1 MPEQYGGNNM
11 KNNLK
16 KIMCVLLCASML
28 ASFSACSKKN
38 DGSTDEPTTAPSQS
52 DTTKVSYDTA
62 ATSYKKNE
70 TVYVNMASNGEVTSK
85 VVTDWLHTDKAQTY
99 IDDKTDLSDIKNV
112 KSTVEPVKNKDGSY
126 RWNMETTDLYYRG
139 TTEKELPISIG
150 ITYYLD
156 GKQIE
161 PKKLAGKKG
170 QVKMV
175 ITVNNLSKK
184 TVKVSGKDTTVY
196 TPFIVAGGMIIPE
209 NSFSNINVENG
220 KTIGDGTKEI
230 ALMVGAPGLK
240 ESLNLSDEM
249 LKQLGDFNFSNTYT
263 ITADTEKFELSNMIF
278 AVLPLSAIESG
289 IETTLPNTVSDV
301 KNTLNEVQAI
311 LDKFNSMNASEL
323 INKLFSNTDNLTELA
338 SSVSEVT
345 KLYNDNKALLD
356 VLEKYMTTENL
367 AAIEKLIE
375 DTDDVDLQ
383 QAAKLLN
390 NPILQKFFKQLP
402 ALSKDME
409 TVMPIITGLSED
421 MQKPEVQKA
430 LNNLPQTIETL
441 KKLKT
446 TIDKNQE
453 LFDALGET
461 LDEETIASLKG
472 IMGSLET
479 LISENDLEAYSKLAD
494 NADELIAR
502 AKQWIEA
509 GKEYDIFTTKGKA
522 TSSSVMFIYETAPVS
537 APVEEVKE
545 EAETVEENAVLKWF
559 KNLFKKEK

>member
-1 MPEQYGGNNM
+1 M
-11 KNNLK
+11 KNSIK
-16 KIMCVLLCASML
+16 KIVSVLLCASML
-28 ASFSACSKKN
+28 AALTACSEKKEKTEKDN
-38 DGSTDEPTTAPSQS
+38 TAPTENSQ
-52 DTTKVSYDTA
+52 TAQVSYDTA
-62 ATSYKKNE
+62 ATSYKKSE
-70 TVYVNMASNGEVTSK
+70 TVFVNMSADGNVISK
-85 VVTDWLHTDKAQTY
+85 IVTDWLHTDKAQTY
-99 IDDKTDLSDIKNV
+99 IDDASDLADITNV
-112 KSTVEPVKNKDGSY
+112 KSSTEPIKNKDGSY

-156 GKQIE
+156 GKQIKPE
-161 PKKLAGKKG
+161 KLAGKKG

-289 IETTLPNTVSDV
+289 IEATLPNTVSDV

-409 TVMPIITGLSED
+409 AVMPIITGLSED

-522 TSSSVMFIYETAPVS
+522 SSSSVMFIYETAPVS

>member
-1 MPEQYGGNNM
+1 MPDQYGGNNM

-16 KIMCVLLCASML
+16 KIMCVLLSVSML

-38 DGSTDEPTTAPSQS
+38 DSSTDEPTTAPSQS
-52 DTTKVSYDTA
+52 DATKVSYDTA

-70 TVYVNMASNGEVTSK
+70 TVYVNLSSDGEVTSK

-99 IDDKTDLSDIKNV
+99 IDDSTDLSDIKNV
-112 KSTVEPVKNKDGSY
+112 KSNIQPVKNKDGSY

-139 TTEKELPISIG
+139 KTDKDLPVNFN

-156 GKQIE
+156 GKQVE
-161 PKKLAGKKG
+161 PDKIAGKKG

-175 ITVNNLSKK
+175 ITVNNESKK
-184 TVKVSGKDTTVY
+184 TVKIDGKDATIY
-196 TPFIVAGGMIIPE
+196 TPFIVAGGMILQE
-209 NSFSNINVENG
+209 DKFTNVTVENG

-263 ITADTEKFELSNMIF
+263 ITADTDKFELSNMIF

-289 IETTLPNTVSDV
+289 VEDTLPNTVSDV
-301 KNTLNEVQAI
+301 KSTLNEVQAVI
-311 LDKFNSMNASEL
+311 DKFNSMNATEL

-338 SSVSEVT
+338 SSVSDVT

-356 VLEKYMTTENL
+356 VLEKYMTKENL
-367 AAIEKLIE
+367 DAIQKLIK
-375 DTDDVDLQ
+375 DTDDVDLEQ
-383 QAAKLLN
+383 VAKLLN

-409 TVMPIITGLSED
+409 TVMPLITGLSTD

-441 KKLKT
+441 KKLKST
-446 TIDKNQE
+446 MDKNQD
-453 LFDALGET
+453 LFNTLGKT
-461 LDEETIASLKG
+461 LDDDTIASLKG
-472 IMGSLET
+472 IMSSLDKI
-479 LISENDLEAYSKLAD
+479 ISENDLEAYAKLAD
-494 NADELIAR
+494 NADDLIAR
-502 AKQWIEA
+502 AKQWISA
-509 GKEYDIFTTKGKA
+509 GQSYDIFTTKGKA
-522 TSSSVMFIYETAPVS
+522 SSTSVMFVYETAPIS
-537 APVEEVKE
+537 APTEEVKE
-545 EAETVEENAVLKWF
+545 EAETVEENAVLAWF
-559 KNLFKKEK
+559 KKLFKKDK

>member
-1 MPEQYGGNNM
+1 M
-11 KNNLK
+11 KNSIK
-16 KIMCVLLCASML
+16 RIISVLLCASML
-28 ASFSACSKKN
+28 TALTACSDKKEETEKDN
-38 DGSTDEPTTAPSQS
+38 TAPTENSQ
-52 DTTKVSYDTA
+52 TAQVSYDTA
-62 ATSYKKNE
+62 ASSYKKNE
-70 TVYVNMASNGEVTSK
+70 TVYVNMSADGNVTSK
-85 VVTDWLHTDKAQTY
+85 IVTDWLHTDKAQTY
-99 IDDKTDLSDIKNV
+99 IDDASDLAGISNV
-112 KSTVEPVKNKDGSY
+112 KSNTEPIKNKDGSY

-139 TTEKELPISIG
+139 TTDKELPISFN

-156 GKQIE
+156 GKQTE
-161 PKKLAGKKG
+161 PEKLAGKKG

-184 TVKVSGKDTTVY
+184 TVKLSGKDTTVY
-196 TPFIVAGGMIIPE
+196 TPFIVAGGMILPE

-240 ESLNLSDEM
+240 ESLNLSDEI
-249 LKQLGDFNFSNTYT
+249 LKQLGDFNFSDTYT

-301 KNTLNEVQAI
+301 KNTLSEVQAI
-311 LDKFNSMNASEL
+311 LDKFNSMNATEL

-338 SSVSEVT
+338 SSVSDVT

-441 KKLKT
+441 KKLKI

-453 LFDALGET
+453 LFDTLGKT
-461 LDEETIASLKG
+461 LDDDTIASLKG

-522 TSSSVMFIYETAPVS
+522 SSSSVMFIYETAPVS

>member
-28 ASFSACSKKN
+28 ASFSACSKKI

-112 KSTVEPVKNKDGSY
+112 KSNVEPVKNKDGSY

-196 TPFIVAGGMIIPE
+196 TPFIVAGGMILPE
-209 NSFSNINVENG
+209 DNFSNVTVENG

-240 ESLNLSDEM
+240 ESLNLNDEM

-409 TVMPIITGLSED
+409 AVMPIITGLSED

-453 LFDALGET
+453 LFDTLGET

-522 TSSSVMFIYETAPVS
+522 SSTSVMFIYETAPVS

-545 EAETVEENAVLKWF
+545 DAETVEENAVLKWF

>member
-112 KSTVEPVKNKDGSY
+112 KSNVEPVKNKDGSY

-196 TPFIVAGGMIIPE
+196 TPFIVAGGMILPE
-209 NSFSNINVENG
+209 DNFSNVTVENG

-240 ESLNLSDEM
+240 ESLNLNDEM

-453 LFDALGET
+453 LFDTLGET

-522 TSSSVMFIYETAPVS
+522 SSTSVMFIYETAPVS

>member
-1 MPEQYGGNNM
+1 M

-52 DTTKVSYDTA
+52 DTNKVSYDTA

-70 TVYVNMASNGEVTSK
+70 TVYVNMASDGQVTSRI
-85 VVTDWLHTDKAQTY
+85 VTDWLHTDKAQTY
-99 IDDKTDLSDIKNV
+99 IDDMSDLSDIKNV
-112 KSTVEPVKNKDGSY
+112 KSNVEPVKNKDGSY

-139 TTEKELPISIG
+139 STKKDLPVNFN

-156 GKQIE
+156 GKQTTAEKI
-161 PKKLAGKKG
+161 AGKKG

-175 ITVNNLSKK
+175 ITVNNESKK
-184 TVKVSGKDTTVY
+184 TVKIAGKDTTIY
-196 TPFIVAGGMIIPE
+196 TPFIVAGGMILQE
-209 NSFSNINVENG
+209 DNFSNVTVENG

-263 ITADTEKFELSNMIF
+263 ITADTEKFELTNMIF
-278 AVLPLSAIESG
+278 AVLPLSAIESSV
-289 IETTLPNTVSDV
+289 ENNLPNTVSDV
-301 KNTLNEVQAI
+301 KNTLNEVQAVI
-311 LDKFNSMNASEL
+311 DKFNSMNATEL

-338 SSVSEVT
+338 SSVSDVT

-356 VLEKYMTTENL
+356 VLEKYMTKENIE
-367 AAIEKLIE
+367 AIQKLIE
-375 DTDDVDLQ
+375 DTDDTDLEQ
-383 QAAKLLN
+383 VAKLLN

-402 ALSKDME
+402 TLSKDME
-409 TVMPIITGLSED
+409 TVMPIITGLSTD

-430 LNNLPQTIETL
+430 LKNLPQTIETL

-446 TIDKNQE
+446 TIDKNQD
-453 LFDALGET
+453 LFNTLGNT
-461 LDEETIASLKG
+461 LDDDTIASLKG
-472 IMGSLET
+472 IMSSLDKI
-479 LISENDLEAYSKLAD
+479 ISENDLEAYAKLAD
-494 NADELIAR
+494 NADDLIAR
-502 AKQWIEA
+502 AKAWIEA
-509 GKEYDIFTTKGKA
+509 GQKYDIFTTKGA
-522 TSSSVMFIYETAPVS
+522 ASSTSVMFVYETAAVS
-537 APVEEVKE
+537 APAEEVKE
-545 EAETVEENAVLKWF
+545 EAETVEENAILTWF
-559 KNLFKKEK
+559 KKLFKKDK

>member
-1 MPEQYGGNNM
+1 M
-11 KNNLK
+11 KNNIK
-16 KIMCVLLCASML
+16 RIISVLLCASML
-28 ASFSACSKKN
+28 AALTACSGKKEETEKN
-38 DGSTDEPTTAPSQS
+38 NTAPTENSQPAQ
-52 DTTKVSYDTA
+52 VSYDTA
-62 ATSYKKNE
+62 ASSYKKSE
-70 TVYVNMASNGEVTSK
+70 TVYVNMSADGNITSK
-85 VVTDWLHTDKAQTY
+85 IVTDWLHTDKAQTY
-99 IDDKTDLSDIKNV
+99 IDDASDLADITNI
-112 KSTVEPVKNKDGSY
+112 KSSTEPIKNKDGSY
-126 RWNMETTDLYYRG
+126 RWNMESTDLYYRG
-139 TTEKELPISIG
+139 TTDKELPISIG

-161 PKKLAGKKG
+161 PEKLAGKKG

-184 TVKVSGKDTTVY
+184 TVKLSGKDTTVY
-196 TPFIVAGGMIIPE
+196 TPFIVAGGMILPE
-209 NSFSNINVENG
+209 NSFTNINVENG

-240 ESLNLSDEM
+240 ESLNLSDEI

-311 LDKFNSMNASEL
+311 LDKFNSMNATEL

-338 SSVSEVT
+338 SSVSDVT

-453 LFDALGET
+453 LFDTLGET
-461 LDEETIASLKG
+461 LDDDTIASLKG

-502 AKQWIEA
+502 AKQWLEA

-522 TSSSVMFIYETAPVS
+522 SSSSVMFIYETAPVS

>member
-112 KSTVEPVKNKDGSY
+112 KSNVEPIKNKDGSY

-196 TPFIVAGGMIIPE
+196 TPFIVAGGMILPE
-209 NSFSNINVENG
+209 DNFSNVTVENG

-240 ESLNLSDEM
+240 ESLNLNDEM

-289 IETTLPNTVSDV
+289 IENNLPNTVSDV

-409 TVMPIITGLSED
+409 AVMPIITGLSED

-453 LFDALGET
+453 LFDTLGET

-522 TSSSVMFIYETAPVS
+522 SSTSVMFIYETAPVS

-545 EAETVEENAVLKWF
+545 DAETVEENAVLKWF

>member
-1 MPEQYGGNNM
+1 M
-11 KNNLK
+11 KNSIK
-16 KIMCVLLCASML
+16 KIVSVLLCASML
-28 ASFSACSKKN
+28 AALTACSEKKEKTEKDN
-38 DGSTDEPTTAPSQS
+38 TAPAENSQ
-52 DTTKVSYDTA
+52 TAQVSYDTA
-62 ATSYKKNE
+62 ATSYKKSE
-70 TVYVNMASNGEVTSK
+70 TVFVNMSADGNVTSK
-85 VVTDWLHTDKAQTY
+85 IVTDWLHTDKAQTY
-99 IDDKTDLSDIKNV
+99 IDDASDLADITNV
-112 KSTVEPVKNKDGSY
+112 KSSIEPIKNKDGSY

-461 LDEETIASLKG
+461 LDDETIASLKG

-502 AKQWIEA
+502 AKQWIET

-522 TSSSVMFIYETAPVS
+522 SSTSVMFIYETAPVS

-545 EAETVEENAVLKWF
+545 DAETVEENAVLKWF

>member
-1 MPEQYGGNNM
+1 M
-11 KNNLK
+11 KNNIK
-16 KIMCVLLCASML
+16 RIISVLLCASML
-28 ASFSACSKKN
+28 AALTACSGKKEETEKN
-38 DGSTDEPTTAPSQS
+38 NTAPTENSQPAQ
-52 DTTKVSYDTA
+52 VSYDTA
-62 ATSYKKNE
+62 ASSYKKSE
-70 TVYVNMASNGEVTSK
+70 TVYVNMSADGNITSK
-85 VVTDWLHTDKAQTY
+85 IVTDWLHTDKAQTY
-99 IDDKTDLSDIKNV
+99 IDDASDLADITNV
-112 KSTVEPVKNKDGSY
+112 KSSIEPIKNKDGSY

-161 PKKLAGKKG
+161 PEKLAGKKG

-249 LKQLGDFNFSNTYT
+249 LKQLGDFNFSDTYT

-301 KNTLNEVQAI
+301 KNTLGEVQAI
-311 LDKFNSMNASEL
+311 LDKFNSMNATEL

-338 SSVSEVT
+338 SSVSDVT

-453 LFDALGET
+453 LFDTLGET
-461 LDEETIASLKG
+461 LDDDTIASLKG

-502 AKQWIEA
+502 AKQWLEA

-522 TSSSVMFIYETAPVS
+522 SSSSVMFIYETAPVS

>member
-1 MPEQYGGNNM
+1 M
-11 KNNLK
+11 KNSIK
-16 KIMCVLLCASML
+16 KIVSVLLCASML
-28 ASFSACSKKN
+28 AALTACSEKKEKTEKDN
-38 DGSTDEPTTAPSQS
+38 TAPAENSQ
-52 DTTKVSYDTA
+52 TAQVSYDTA
-62 ATSYKKNE
+62 ATSYKKSE
-70 TVYVNMASNGEVTSK
+70 TVFVNMSADGNVTSK
-85 VVTDWLHTDKAQTY
+85 IVTDWLHTDKAQTY
-99 IDDKTDLSDIKNV
+99 IDDASDLADITNV
-112 KSTVEPVKNKDGSY
+112 KSSIEPIKNKDGSY

-409 TVMPIITGLSED
+409 AVMPIITGLSED

-453 LFDALGET
+453 LFDTLGET
-461 LDEETIASLKG
+461 LDDDTIASLKG

-522 TSSSVMFIYETAPVS
+522 SSSSVMFIYETAPVS

>member
-52 DTTKVSYDTA
+52 DATKVSYDTA

-112 KSTVEPVKNKDGSY
+112 KSNVEPVKNKDGSY
-126 RWNMETTDLYYRG
+126 RWNMESTDLYYRG
-139 TTEKELPISIG
+139 TTDKELPVNFK

-156 GKQIE
+156 GKETEAKDI
-161 PKKLAGKKG
+161 AGKKG

-175 ITVNNLSKK
+175 VTVNNESKK
-184 TVKVSGKDTTVY
+184 TVKVSGKDTTIY
-196 TPFIVAGGMIIPE
+196 TPFIVAGGMILPE
-209 NSFSNINVENG
+209 DNFSNVTVENG

-278 AVLPLSAIESG
+278 AVLPLSAIESSV
-289 IETTLPNTVSDV
+289 ENNLPNTVSDV
-301 KNTLNEVQAI
+301 KNTLNEVQAVI
-311 LDKFNSMNASEL
+311 DKFNSMNATEL

-338 SSVSEVT
+338 SSVSDVT

-356 VLEKYMTTENL
+356 VLEKYMTKENI
-367 AAIEKLIE
+367 AAIEKLIA
-375 DTDDVDLQ
+375 DTDDTDLEQ
-383 QAAKLLN
+383 VAKLLN

-402 ALSKDME
+402 TLSKDME
-409 TVMPIITGLSED
+409 TVMPIITGLSAD

-430 LNNLPQTIETL
+430 LKNLPQTIETL

-446 TIDKNQE
+446 TIDKNQD
-453 LFDALGET
+453 LFNTLGET
-461 LDEETIASLKG
+461 LDDDTIASLKG
-472 IMGSLET
+472 IMSSLDKI
-479 LISENDLEAYSKLAD
+479 ISENDLEAYAKLAD
-494 NADELIAR
+494 NADDLIAR
-502 AKQWIEA
+502 AKAWIEA
-509 GKEYDIFTTKGKA
+509 GQKYDIFTTKGA
-522 TSSSVMFIYETAPVS
+522 ASSTSVMFVYETAAVS
-537 APVEEVKE
+537 APSEEVKE
-545 EAETVEENAVLKWF
+545 EAETVEKNAILKWF
-559 KNLFKKEK
+559 KNLFKKDK

>member
-1 MPEQYGGNNM
+1 M

-112 KSTVEPVKNKDGSY
+112 KSNVEPVKNKDGSY

-196 TPFIVAGGMIIPE
+196 TPFIVAGGMILPE
-209 NSFSNINVENG
+209 DNFSNVTVENG

-240 ESLNLSDEM
+240 ESLNLNDEM

-289 IETTLPNTVSDV
+289 IENNLPNTVSDV

-409 TVMPIITGLSED
+409 AVMPIITGLSED

-453 LFDALGET
+453 LFDTLGET

-522 TSSSVMFIYETAPVS
+522 SSTSVMFIYETAPVF

>member
-38 DGSTDEPTTAPSQS
+38 DGSTDEPTTAPSKS

-112 KSTVEPVKNKDGSY
+112 KSNVEPVKNKDGSY

-161 PKKLAGKKG
+161 PEKLAGKKG

-196 TPFIVAGGMIIPE
+196 TPFIVAGGMILPE
-209 NSFSNINVENG
+209 DNFSNVTVENG

-240 ESLNLSDEM
+240 ESLNLNDEM

-311 LDKFNSMNASEL
+311 LDKFNSMNAAEL

-409 TVMPIITGLSED
+409 AVMPIITGLSED

-453 LFDALGET
+453 LFDTLGET

-522 TSSSVMFIYETAPVS
+522 SSTSVMFIYETAPVS

-545 EAETVEENAVLKWF
+545 DAETVEENAVLKWF

>member
-28 ASFSACSKKN
+28 ASFSACSKKI

-112 KSTVEPVKNKDGSY
+112 KSNVEPVKNKDGSY

-196 TPFIVAGGMIIPE
+196 TPFIVAGGMILPE
-209 NSFSNINVENG
+209 DNFSNVTVENG

-240 ESLNLSDEM
+240 ESLNLNDEM

-409 TVMPIITGLSED
+409 AVMPIITGLSED

-453 LFDALGET
+453 LFDTLGET

-522 TSSSVMFIYETAPVS
+522 SSSSVMFIYETAPVS

-545 EAETVEENAVLKWF
+545 DAETVEENAVLKWF

>member
-1 MPEQYGGNNM
+1 M
-11 KNNLK
+11 KNNIK
-16 KIMCVLLCASML
+16 RIISVLLCASML
-28 ASFSACSKKN
+28 TALTACSDKKEETEKDN
-38 DGSTDEPTTAPSQS
+38 TAPTENSQ
-52 DTTKVSYDTA
+52 TAQVSYDTA
-62 ATSYKKNE
+62 ASSYKKNE
-70 TVYVNMASNGEVTSK
+70 TVYVNMSADGNVTSK
-85 VVTDWLHTDKAQTY
+85 IVTDWLHTDKAQTY
-99 IDDKTDLSDIKNV
+99 IDDASDLAGISNV
-112 KSTVEPVKNKDGSY
+112 KSNTEPIKNKDGSY

-139 TTEKELPISIG
+139 TTDKELPISFN

-156 GKQIE
+156 GKQTE
-161 PKKLAGKKG
+161 PEKLAGKKG

-184 TVKVSGKDTTVY
+184 TVKLSGKDTTVY
-196 TPFIVAGGMIIPE
+196 TPFIVAGGMILPE

-249 LKQLGDFNFSNTYT
+249 LKQLGDFNFSDTYT

-301 KNTLNEVQAI
+301 KNTLSEVQAI
-311 LDKFNSMNASEL
+311 LDKFNSMNATEL

-338 SSVSEVT
+338 SSVSDVT

-409 TVMPIITGLSED
+409 AVMPIITGLSED

-453 LFDALGET
+453 LFDTLGKT
-461 LDEETIASLKG
+461 LDDDTIASLKG
-472 IMGSLET
+472 IMSSLET

-522 TSSSVMFIYETAPVS
+522 SSSSVMFIYETAPVS

>member
-112 KSTVEPVKNKDGSY
+112 KSNVEPVKNKDGSY

-170 QVKMV
+170 QVKLV

-196 TPFIVAGGMIIPE
+196 TPFIVAGGMILPE
-209 NSFSNINVENG
+209 DNFSNVTVENG

-240 ESLNLSDEM
+240 ESLNLNDEM

-278 AVLPLSAIESG
+278 AVLPLSAIES
-289 IETTLPNTVSDV
+289 ETENNLPNTVSDV

-409 TVMPIITGLSED
+409 AVMPIITGLSED

-453 LFDALGET
+453 LFDTLGET

-522 TSSSVMFIYETAPVS
+522 SSTSVMFIYETAPVS

-545 EAETVEENAVLKWF
+545 DAETVEENAVLKWF

>member
-28 ASFSACSKKN
+28 ASFSACSKKI

-112 KSTVEPVKNKDGSY
+112 KSNVEPVKNKDGSY

-196 TPFIVAGGMIIPE
+196 TPFIVAGGMILPE
-209 NSFSNINVENG
+209 DNFSNVTVENG

-240 ESLNLSDEM
+240 ESLNLNDEM

-409 TVMPIITGLSED
+409 AVMPIITGLSED

-453 LFDALGET
+453 LFDTLGET

-479 LISENDLEAYSKLAD
+479 LISENDLEAYSKLAN

-509 GKEYDIFTTKGKA
+509 GKEYDIFTTKGNA
-522 TSSSVMFIYETAPVS
+522 SSTSVMFIYETAPVS

-545 EAETVEENAVLKWF
+545 DAETVEENAVLKWF

>member
-1 MPEQYGGNNM
+1 M
-11 KNNLK
+11 KNSIK
-16 KIMCVLLCASML
+16 RIISVLLCASML
-28 ASFSACSKKN
+28 TAMTACSDKKEETEKN
-38 DGSTDEPTTAPSQS
+38 NTAPTENSQ
-52 DTTKVSYDTA
+52 TAQVSYDTA
-62 ATSYKKNE
+62 ASSYKKNE
-70 TVYVNMASNGEVTSK
+70 TVYVNMSADGNVTSK
-85 VVTDWLHTDKAQTY
+85 IVTDWLHTDKAQTY
-99 IDDKTDLSDIKNV
+99 IDDASDLADISNV
-112 KSTVEPVKNKDGSY
+112 KSSTEPIKNKDGTY

-139 TTEKELPISIG
+139 TTDKELPISFN

-156 GKQIE
+156 GKQTE
-161 PKKLAGKKG
+161 PEKLAGKKG

-184 TVKVSGKDTTVY
+184 TVKLSGKDTTVY
-196 TPFIVAGGMIIPE
+196 TPFIVAGGMILPE

-249 LKQLGDFNFSNTYT
+249 LKQLGDFNFSDTYT

-301 KNTLNEVQAI
+301 KNALSEVQAI
-311 LDKFNSMNASEL
+311 LDKFNSMNATEL

-409 TVMPIITGLSED
+409 TIMPIITGLSED

-441 KKLKT
+441 KKLKI

-453 LFDALGET
+453 LFDTLGKT
-461 LDEETIASLKG
+461 LDDDTIASLKG

-522 TSSSVMFIYETAPVS
+522 SSSSVMFIYETAPVS

>member
-99 IDDKTDLSDIKNV
+99 IDDETDLSDIKNV
-112 KSTVEPVKNKDGSY
+112 KSNVEPVKNKDGSY
-126 RWNMETTDLYYRG
+126 RWNMESTDLYYRG
-139 TTEKELPISIG
+139 TTDKELPVNFK

-156 GKQIE
+156 GKETEAKDI
-161 PKKLAGKKG
+161 AGKKG

-175 ITVNNLSKK
+175 VTVNNESKK
-184 TVKVSGKDTTVY
+184 TVKVSGKDTTIY
-196 TPFIVAGGMIIPE
+196 TPFIVAGGMILPE
-209 NSFSNINVENG
+209 DNFSNVTVENG

-278 AVLPLSAIESG
+278 AVLPLSAIESSV
-289 IETTLPNTVSDV
+289 ENNLPNTVSDV
-301 KNTLNEVQAI
+301 KNTLNEVQAVI
-311 LDKFNSMNASEL
+311 DKFNSMNATEL

-338 SSVSEVT
+338 SSVSDVT

-356 VLEKYMTTENL
+356 VLEKYMTKENI
-367 AAIEKLIE
+367 AAIEKLIA
-375 DTDDVDLQ
+375 DTDDTDLEQ
-383 QAAKLLN
+383 VAKLLN

-402 ALSKDME
+402 TLSKDME
-409 TVMPIITGLSED
+409 TVMPIITGLSAD

-430 LNNLPQTIETL
+430 LKNLPQTIETL

-446 TIDKNQE
+446 TIDKNQD
-453 LFDALGET
+453 LFNALGNT
-461 LDEETIASLKG
+461 LDDDTIASLKG
-472 IMGSLET
+472 IMSSLDKI
-479 LISENDLEAYSKLAD
+479 ISENDLEAYAKLAD
-494 NADELIAR
+494 NADDLIAR
-502 AKQWIEA
+502 AKAWIEA
-509 GKEYDIFTTKGKA
+509 GQKYDIFTTKGA
-522 TSSSVMFIYETAPVS
+522 ASSTSVMFVYETAAVS
-537 APVEEVKE
+537 APSEEVKE
-545 EAETVEENAVLKWF
+545 EAKTVEENAILKWF
-559 KNLFKKEK
+559 KNLFKKDK

>member
-1 MPEQYGGNNM
+1 M
-11 KNNLK
+11 KNSIK
-16 KIMCVLLCASML
+16 RIISVLLCASML
-28 ASFSACSKKN
+28 TALTACSGKKEESEKDN
-38 DGSTDEPTTAPSQS
+38 TAPTENSQ
-52 DTTKVSYDTA
+52 TAQVSYDTA
-62 ATSYKKNE
+62 ASSYKKNE
-70 TVYVNMASNGEVTSK
+70 TVYVNMSADGNVTSK
-85 VVTDWLHTDKAQTY
+85 IVTDWLHTDKAQTY
-99 IDDKTDLSDIKNV
+99 IDDASDLAGISNV
-112 KSTVEPVKNKDGSY
+112 KSSTEPIKNKDGSY

-139 TTEKELPISIG
+139 TTDKELPISFN

-156 GKQIE
+156 GKQTE
-161 PKKLAGKKG
+161 PEKLAGKKG

-184 TVKVSGKDTTVY
+184 TVKLSGKDTTVY
-196 TPFIVAGGMIIPE
+196 TPFIVAGGMILPE

-240 ESLNLSDEM
+240 ESLNLSDEI
-249 LKQLGDFNFSNTYT
+249 LKQLGDFNFSDTYT

-311 LDKFNSMNASEL
+311 LDKFNSMNATEL

-338 SSVSEVT
+338 SSVSDVT

-367 AAIEKLIE
+367 SAIEKLIE

-453 LFDALGET
+453 LFDTLGKT
-461 LDEETIASLKG
+461 LDDDTIASLKG

-522 TSSSVMFIYETAPVS
+522 SSSSVMFIYETAPVS